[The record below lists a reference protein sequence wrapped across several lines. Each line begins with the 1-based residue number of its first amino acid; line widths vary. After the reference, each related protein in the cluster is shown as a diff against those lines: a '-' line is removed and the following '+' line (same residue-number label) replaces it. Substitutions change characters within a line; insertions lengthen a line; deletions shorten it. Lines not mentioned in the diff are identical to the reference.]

1 MHGHNISQLLY
12 ADGLLLLST
21 SENELQ
27 HNITMINE
35 FCNEWGLSVNAD
47 KSKVMT
53 STDDTIL
60 KSIGLFV
67 SECNIS

>member
-27 HNITMINE
+27 HNIAMINE
-35 FCNEWGLSVNAD
+35 FCNEWGPSVNAD

-53 STDDTIL
+53 STDDIIL